1 MARIPYFDP
10 SQATGKAVNAY
21 AALPNLNI
29 FRMLG
34 HSGDLLEGFSRFGGY
49 LLNRTALDPVLR
61 EIAIVRVGVLS
72 KASYEVH
79 QHEAISRRLGMSDA
93 LIAAIHEG
101 PKAGALTDLQRQVMA
116 FTDDVVANV
125 RAGDATFDPLLTAL
139 GPKALQELTVTI
151 GFYML
156 VSRFLETFDV
166 DIEETSPGAV
176 RVSGEKG

>member
-1 MARIPYFDP
+1 MARIPYYDP
-10 SQATGKAVNAY
+10 AQATGRAANAY
-21 AALPNLNI
+21 SKLPHLNI

-34 HSGDLLEGFSRFGGY
+34 HSGDLLEGFSRFGGH
-49 LLNRTALDPVLR
+49 LLNFTTLDPILR

-101 PKAGALTDLQRQVMA
+101 PGAAALTDLQRQVMA

-125 RAGDATFDPLLTAL
+125 RASDATFDPLLETL
-139 GPKALQELTVTI
+139 GEKALQELTITI

-176 RVSGEKG
+176 RVSGEKA

>member
-10 SQATGKAVNAY
+10 SNATGRAANAY
-21 AALPNLNI
+21 SKLPALNI

-34 HSGDLLEGFSRFGGY
+34 HSGDLVEGFSRFGTH
-49 LLNRTALDPVLR
+49 LLNFTSLDPVLR

-72 KASYEVH
+72 KASYEIF
-79 QHEAISRRLGMSDA
+79 QHEAISRRIGMSED
-93 LIAAIHEG
+93 LIAGIHEG
-101 PKAGALTDLQRQVMA
+101 PDAPVFTDLQRLVVR

-125 RAGDATFDPLLTAL
+125 RAGDATFLPAREAL
-139 GPKALQELTVTI
+139 GDKALQELTIII

-166 DIEETSPGAV
+166 DIETGEAPIV
-176 RVSGEKG
+176 RVSGEPA

>member
-10 SQATGKAVNAY
+10 AQATGKAVNAY

-49 LLNRTALDPVLR
+49 LLNRTVLDPVLR

-79 QHEAISRRLGMSDA
+79 QHEAISRRLGMSDE

-101 PKAGALTDLQRQVMA
+101 PGAAAFTDLQRQVMA

-125 RAGDATFDPLLTAL
+125 RAGDATFNPLRDAL